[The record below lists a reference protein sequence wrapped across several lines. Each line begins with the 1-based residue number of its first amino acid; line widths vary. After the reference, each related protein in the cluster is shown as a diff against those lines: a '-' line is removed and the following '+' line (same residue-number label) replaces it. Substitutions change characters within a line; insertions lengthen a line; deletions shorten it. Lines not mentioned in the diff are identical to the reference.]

1 MFFVVTEAGPTL
13 WNVELV
19 DDVWNTYESIL
30 TQDVEKTK
38 QELIE
43 KYQLDNKEEIK

>member
-13 WNVELV
+13 WTVELV
-19 DDVWNTYESIL
+19 DDAWNTYESIL
-30 TQDVEKTK
+30 TQDVKKTK